1 MYKHSVKSGVFPMPV
16 FLPTMEGWLTQED
29 HKFKASRSGLGS
41 HRLKTSIK
49 KRGGWRQVVDGSVC
63 EDTDTKPDSLSLI
76 PRTHVVQENQL
87 LATSCPITSVQAYM
101 CTHTHTNKI

>member
-29 HKFKASRSGLGS
+29 HKFKASLSGLGS

-49 KRGGWRQVVDGSVC
+49 KKEGVEAGS
-63 EDTDTKPDSLSLI
+63 
-76 PRTHVVQENQL
+76 
-87 LATSCPITSVQAYM
+87 
-101 CTHTHTNKI
+101 